1 MIFSLLNKS
10 KKNIEK
16 ENIDLIKMI
25 ALLIHAAKIDENYS
39 EQERKLIYKF
49 VEICLENKD
58 NQKEIDK
65 IINKA
70 EEYEKKS
77 NQILEFTQEVKKMDL
92 KTKRLVLEF
101 LWKIIL
107 SDEKSDV
114 YESNLMRR
122 ICGLLYL
129 PDKLSG
135 EIKLDILKGKNE

>member
-39 EQERKLIYKF
+39 KQERKLIYKF